1 MLPRR
6 SHCRKLKW
14 LVKKMTLTAAN
25 HEKVGEVGEVK
36 EVKEVKEVEEAGL
49 RDVVIE

>member
-1 MLPRR
+1 
-6 SHCRKLKW
+6 
-14 LVKKMTLTAAN
+14 MTLKAAN
-25 HEKVGEVGEVK
+25 HEKVG